1 MLGAFKINL
10 PEKASE
16 QVNNADAWLTLQRA
30 LLHKE
35 SMDFVQHI
43 KTVSSWA
50 VIQLKCGS
58 SQYSF
63 SYYPQKSK
71 YAQVL
76 GAPESRQAGSN
87 QSSIPYS
94 RAHIY

>member
-10 PEKASE
+10 PQKASE
-16 QVNNADAWLTLQRA
+16 QVNNADAWLTLQQA

-50 VIQLKCGS
+50 MIQLKCGS
-58 SQYSF
+58 SRYPF
-63 SYYPQKSK
+63 SYYQKRK
-71 YAQVL
+71 YVQVL
-76 GAPESRQAGSN
+76 GVPESRQAGSH